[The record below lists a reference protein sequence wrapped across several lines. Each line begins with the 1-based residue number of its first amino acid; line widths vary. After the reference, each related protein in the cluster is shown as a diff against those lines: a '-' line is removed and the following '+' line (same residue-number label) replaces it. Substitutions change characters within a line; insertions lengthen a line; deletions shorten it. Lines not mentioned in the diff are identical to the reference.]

1 MITKPIVA
9 QKIFEYLNHSISLSE
24 LVDWCE
30 TVMMD
35 GEIEEASSEVITE
48 VVARVGLAD
57 VNHFGLLWE
66 DCEKL
71 LEQLGYKLQVDMLK
85 VA

>member
-35 GEIEEASSEVITE
+35 GEIEEAGSEVITE

-57 VNHFGLLWE
+57 VNNFGLLWE

>member
-9 QKIFEYLNHSISLSE
+9 QRIFEYLNHSISLSE

-30 TVMMD
+30 KVMMD
-35 GEIEEASSEVITE
+35 GEIEEAGSEVITE

-57 VNHFGLLWE
+57 VNNFGLLWE

-71 LEQLGYKLQVDMLK
+71 LDQLGYKLQVDMLK

>member
-1 MITKPIVA
+1 MITKQIVA
-9 QKIFEYLNHSISLSE
+9 QRIFEYLNHSISLSE

-30 TVMMD
+30 KVMMD
-35 GEIEEASSEVITE
+35 GEIEEAGSEAITE

-57 VNHFGLLWE
+57 VNNFGLLWE

-71 LEQLGYKLQVDMLK
+71 LDQLGYKLQVDMLK